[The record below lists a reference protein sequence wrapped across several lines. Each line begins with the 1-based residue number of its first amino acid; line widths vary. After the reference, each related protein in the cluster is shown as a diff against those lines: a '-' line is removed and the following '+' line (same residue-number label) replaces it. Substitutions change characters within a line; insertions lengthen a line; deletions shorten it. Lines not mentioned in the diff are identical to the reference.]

1 MMTAVSALLVLAAVS
16 YVLAS
21 RWRGRPIVSR
31 RLLLLPAVLS
41 GYGLLQF
48 TGSSARGLRAVD
60 VTLIAAGVAV
70 SAGMGVVRGASVTVF
85 VRDGRPWMRYRL
97 TTLVLWAATVAVRL
111 AVAVVSNAMGA
122 SGATRGPAILLSVG
136 VTLLA
141 EGAVVARRG
150 LSGSQLPWQARSRRQ
165 TLATR

>member
-1 MMTAVSALLVLAAVS
+1 MTTAVSALLVLAAVS

-21 RWRGRPIVSR
+21 RWRGRPIVFR

-48 TGSSARGLRAVD
+48 TGASSRDLRAVD

-70 SAGMGVVRGASVTVF
+70 SAGMGLVRGMSVSVF
-85 VRDGRPWMRYRL
+85 ERDGRPWMRYRFS
-97 TTLVLWAATVAVRL
+97 TLALWAATVAVRL
-111 AVAVVSNAMGA
+111 AVVVVSNAVGA
-122 SGATRGPAILLSVG
+122 SAATHGPAIVLSVG

-141 EGAVVARRG
+141 EAAVVARRG
-150 LSGSQLPWQARSRRQ
+150 LSGNQLPWQARGRRQ
-165 TLATR
+165 TLAAR

>member
-1 MMTAVSALLVLAAVS
+1 MTTAVYALLILAAVS

-21 RWRGRPIVSR
+21 RWRGRPIVTR
-31 RLLLLPAVLS
+31 RLLLMPAVLS
-41 GYGLLQF
+41 GYGLLLF

-60 VTLIAAGVAV
+60 VTLIAAGVVV
-70 SAGMGVVRGASVTVF
+70 SAAMGMVRGASVSVF

-97 TTLVLWAATVAVRL
+97 LTLALWAATVAVRL
-111 AVAVVSNAMGA
+111 GVTVVSNAVGA
-122 SGATRGPAILLSVG
+122 SAATRGPALLLSVG

-141 EGAVVARRG
+141 EGAVISRRA
-150 LSGSQLPWQARSRRQ
+150 LSGNQLPWQARSRRQ

>member
-21 RWRGRPIVSR
+21 RWRGRQIESR

-48 TGSSARGLRAVD
+48 TGTSSRGLRAVD
-60 VTLIAAGVAV
+60 VTLIVAGVAV
-70 SAGMGVVRGASVTVF
+70 SAAMGVLRGMSVSVF
-85 VRDGRPWMRYRL
+85 IRDGRPWMRYRGI
-97 TTLVLWAATVAVRL
+97 TLALWAATVAVRL

-122 SGATRGPAILLSVG
+122 SGALRGPAILLSVG

-141 EGAVVARRG
+141 EGVVVARRG
-150 LSGSQLPWQARSRRQ
+150 LSGNQLPWQARSRRQ

>member
-1 MMTAVSALLVLAAVS
+1 MTSAVSALLVLAAVS
-16 YVLAS
+16 YVLVS

-31 RLLLLPAVLS
+31 RLLLMPAVLS

-48 TGSSARGLRAVD
+48 TGASSRGLRAVD

-70 SAGMGVVRGASVTVF
+70 SAGMGVIRGVSVTVV
-85 VRDGRPWMRYRL
+85 VRDGRPWMRYGF
-97 TTLVLWAATVAVRL
+97 TTLALWAATVAVRL
-111 AVAVVSNAMGA
+111 AVAVVSNAMGVSA
-122 SGATRGPAILLSVG
+122 ATRGPAILLSVG

-150 LSGSQLPWQARSRRQ
+150 LSGNQLPWQARSRRQ
-165 TLATR
+165 TLAAR